1 MMRGVVEQTQG
12 INQKIELIQNAVLAG
27 QIDQAELLAGENDM
41 YLLSVLVQAL
51 YKEGYVTVAKE
62 RLSRMDSGL
71 LKKPVRPFLELS
83 YIWAEICYDE
93 GRFAEAAP
101 IFEEIASQSPVM
113 ASARYG
119 AASCYLQEAM
129 YNLQRRIELYHPPQA
144 EQEKIYKYIRDY
156 NQALH
161 IIQASGWHT
170 EWSSTQAQN
179 LPLHKSIL
187 VH

>member
-1 MMRGVVEQTQG
+1 MRRAMEQTQD
-12 INQKIELIQNAVLAG
+12 ISQKVELIQNAVFSG
-27 QIDQAELLAGENDM
+27 QIDQAELLAGQNDM

-51 YKEGYVTVAKE
+51 YKEGYVTLAKE

-71 LKKPVRPFLELS
+71 RNNPVQPFLELS
-83 YIWAEICYDE
+83 FIWAEICYDE
-93 GRFAEAAP
+93 GHFAKAAP
-101 IFEEIASQSPVM
+101 IFEKIASQSPAM

-129 YNLQRRIELYHPPQA
+129 YNLQRRIELYRPPQA
-144 EQEKIYKYIRDY
+144 EQEKIYKYIKDY

-179 LPLHKSIL
+179 LPLHKSIF